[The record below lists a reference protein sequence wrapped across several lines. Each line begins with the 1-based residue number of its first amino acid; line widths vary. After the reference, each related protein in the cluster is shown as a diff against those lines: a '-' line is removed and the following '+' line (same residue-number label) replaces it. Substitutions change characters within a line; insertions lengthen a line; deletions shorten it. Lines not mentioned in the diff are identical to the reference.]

1 MPNETRRRG
10 RGEEEDDPEKAFDDL
25 GGALEQLD
33 RAAARIRQL
42 VYRVRPLL
50 RDDGGR
56 HEEGGEREER
66 KPVRGQ
72 FRRRNG

>member
-1 MPNETRRRG
+1 MPTEERRG
-10 RGEEEDDPEKAFDDL
+10 RRREEDDDPEKAFDDL

-42 VYRVRPLL
+42 IYRVRPLL
-50 RDDGGR
+50 RDDDGR

-72 FRRRNG
+72 FRRRDG